1 VTIVFPRKDVEMKF
15 LLFGTGDYY
24 ERYKKWFDK
33 GDVVALLDNSATKQ
47 NTLIDG
53 IKVLAPQD
61 GIKLKFDYIVI
72 LSFYV
77 KAMRQQLEELGVSE
91 NKIYHFYDLHNLIY
105 KKEIK
110 KPVEYYGDIGE
121 KKILLLSQDMTL
133 GGPGIALFH
142 AAEVLAKHGYP
153 VAFASMLD
161 GALRERLSEAGIP
174 VIVDVNLQIET
185 MNEAEWVDGYSLI
198 ICNTINFHVF
208 LSARNTDIPVIWWL
222 HDSSFFYDGIN
233 KDLLRNMNWKNMRIY
248 SVGPVPRSAM
258 QGIVG
263 DIPIRDLLYGV
274 SDTAQS
280 EKQLYCNKEHDNK
293 MCFVTIGYVQE
304 TKGQDVL
311 LGAIKKLPDEIRRNC
326 TFYLVGQNSSVM
338 AQKLKAEN
346 IPEIV
351 MTGTV
356 DRKKINEILNKADV
370 MVVPSREDSMPTVA
384 AEAMMHSVP
393 CIVSDA
399 TGTANYISDGEDG
412 VIFQSEDEDELASKI
427 MWCMEHKD
435 KLAKMGEKARKI
447 YEQHFSMRVFEKNLL
462 EIVKGNTNL

>member
-1 VTIVFPRKDVEMKF
+1 
-15 LLFGTGDYY
+15 
-24 ERYKKWFDK
+24 
-33 GDVVALLDNSATKQ
+33 
-47 NTLIDG
+47 
-53 IKVLAPQD
+53 
-61 GIKLKFDYIVI
+61 
-72 LSFYV
+72 
-77 KAMRQQLEELGVSE
+77 
-91 NKIYHFYDLHNLIY
+91 
-105 KKEIK
+105 
-110 KPVEYYGDIGE
+110 
-121 KKILLLSQDMTL
+121 
-133 GGPGIALFH
+133 
-142 AAEVLAKHGYP
+142 
-153 VAFASMLD
+153 
-161 GALRERLSEAGIP
+161 
-174 VIVDVNLQIET
+174 
-185 MNEAEWVDGYSLI
+185 
-198 ICNTINFHVF
+198 
-208 LSARNTDIPVIWWL
+208 
-222 HDSSFFYDGIN
+222 
-233 KDLLRNMNWKNMRIY
+233 MNWKNMRIY

-412 VIFQSEDEDELASKI
+412 VIFQSEDEDVLASKI